1 MPVPGE
7 AKFSQAGFPGY
18 LGLKE
23 LRKARFKI
31 QDKYVDV

>member
-7 AKFSQAGFPGY
+7 AKFSQAGFRGYPG
-18 LGLKE
+18 LEE
-23 LRKARFKI
+23 LQKARFNI

>member
-7 AKFSQAGFPGY
+7 AKFSQAGFRGY
-18 LGLKE
+18 PGLKE
-23 LRKARFKI
+23 LQKARIKI

>member
-7 AKFSQAGFPGY
+7 AKFSQAGFQGY
-18 LGLKE
+18 PCLKE
-23 LRKARFKI
+23 ILKARFKI